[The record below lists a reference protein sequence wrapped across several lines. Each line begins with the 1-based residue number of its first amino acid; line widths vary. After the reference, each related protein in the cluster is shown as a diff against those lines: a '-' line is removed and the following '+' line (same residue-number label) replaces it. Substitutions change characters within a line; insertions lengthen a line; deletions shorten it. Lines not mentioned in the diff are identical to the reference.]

1 MRKLLPT
8 RLIVMDVPKVERWTA
23 RLFCPKAR
31 PTCPASRV
39 GQDKKSSRI
48 ITQVTHLRRQGIA
61 NMSNTKT
68 SHEEAYINLSK
79 EEEADL
85 LSSIEEAKQRLSQF
99 HRPITWKE
107 ALSLLRETVGPAWW
121 RMMKNHKSE
130 RMLN

>member
-1 MRKLLPT
+1 
-8 RLIVMDVPKVERWTA
+8 MDGTPFLSQCASHVSRVQSGTGQEIKSYNNPSDA
-23 RLFCPKAR
+23 P
-31 PTCPASRV
+31 PAS
-39 GQDKKSSRI
+39 GHSKHK
-48 ITQVTHLRRQGIA
+48 A

-85 LSSIEEAKQRLSQF
+85 ISSIEEAKQRLSQF